1 MAKPNITPFDAVGM
15 IVMPKRDPILVNSRT
30 IDRQMYAYINRLCGP
45 METVTIGAGDS
56 GVLAYS
62 HAPIGARVP
71 NRRATW
77 MLRRLDGTGRSG
89 DVVLRGPVAFL
100 ATSDNGTELA
110 KLGRP
115 AARAHIE
122 ADDAL
127 ARGIETPEEPLAA
140 YSEPV
145 PKDLVRLNGLVF
157 FDGMGAA

>member
-15 IVMPKRDPILVNSRT
+15 IVMPKRDPILVTSRT
-30 IDRQMYAYINRLCGP
+30 IDRQMVSYIHRPCGP

-62 HAPIGARVP
+62 HAPVGARVP

-77 MLRRLDGTGRSG
+77 MLRRLDGTGRS
-89 DVVLRGPVAFL
+89 DNVVLRGPVAFL
-100 ATSDNGTELA
+100 ATSPSGTELV
-110 KLGRP
+110 KLGWP
-115 AARAHIE
+115 TARAHIE

-127 ARGIETPEEPLAA
+127 ARGVDVPDEALSA

-145 PKDLVRLNGLVF
+145 SQDLVRLDGLVF
-157 FDGMGAA
+157 FDGLGAA